1 MSTTARKRLTVVDAG
16 NGSAATPPGGGSPG
30 ESDWRAL
37 LTLNKDGKIEGTLHN
52 VLLILEHDPHFA
64 GLFWLNES
72 SNQVVL
78 ARDPPWIGGTRDEF
92 TDSDSCELAAWLQHP
107 HRYRMAVGDDL
118 ALKGVVTAARRH
130 RRHPIREYLQGLKWD
145 GTPRVERMLVDLFG
159 AEDRK
164 YNLQSAMCFMVG
176 AVARVLWVDP
186 KQPNVGAKVD
196 FMLVLEDKQGRKK
209 TTAFQTLFGAAWFVE
224 TMESPQHNDFY
235 QILQGCWGVEMAEMD
250 AFSKADV
257 TRVKGAITRLTD
269 KYRAPYER
277 APRSWRRECI
287 FVGTTNETEWLRDP
301 TGGRRFLPV
310 RLMPTGTVDIERI
323 AADRDQLWAEAVTL
337 FLDGFKYWVLP
348 DDAEEEQEQRFI
360 EDSWEG
366 RIAKWLAGRMRAPKD
381 DGHHPYPTRFG
392 FGDPVDWTTTDEI
405 LLYAIGMDAARH
417 DRPSQMR
424 VAGIMKR
431 LAWEHIRKEWV
442 KGEGRERRW
451 VRLEGAGPSASIA
464 KRGDDD
470 DVPF

>member
-1 MSTTARKRLTVVDAG
+1 MARKRLTVVDAG
-16 NGSAATPPGGGSPG
+16 NASGASPPGGGS
-30 ESDWRAL
+30 SDANDWRIG
-37 LTLNKDGKIEGTLHN
+37 LTLNKELRFESTLHN
-52 VLLILEHDPHFA
+52 VLLILEHDPHFS

-78 ARDPPWIGGTRDEF
+78 SRDPPWTSGTRDEF
-92 TDSDSCELAAWLQHP
+92 TDADSCELAAWLQHP
-107 HRYRMAVGDDL
+107 DRYRLNCGDDL
-118 ALKGVVTAARRH
+118 ALKGVVTVARRH
-130 RRHPIREYLQGLKWD
+130 RRHPIRDYLQALVWD
-145 GTPRVERMLVDLFG
+145 GKPRVERMLVDLFG

-164 YNLQSAMCFMVG
+164 YNLQSGMCFMVG
-176 AVARVLWVDP
+176 AVARVLFIDP

-209 TTAFQTLFGAAWFVE
+209 TTAFQTLFGATWFVE

-235 QILQGCWGVEMAEMD
+235 QILQGCWGVEIAEMD
-250 AFSKADV
+250 SFSKADV

-310 RLMPTGTVDIERI
+310 RIMPGSNIDIDRIGTE
-323 AADRDQLWAEAVTL
+323 RDQLWAEAVQL
-337 FLDGFKYWVLP
+337 FKDGFQYWVLP
-348 DDAEEEQEQRFI
+348 DEAEEEQEQRFI

-366 RIAKWLAGRMRAPKD
+366 RIARWLDGRMKAVKETS
-381 DGHHPYPTRFG
+381 HPYPPRFNLG
-392 FGDPVDWTTTDEI
+392 EVVDWTTTDEI
-405 LLYAIGMDAARH
+405 LIYAIGMDAAKH
-417 DRPSQMR
+417 DRQSQMR
-424 VAGIMKR
+424 VAAVMKR
-431 LAWEHIRKEWV
+431 LGWEHVRKEWV
-442 KGEGRERRW
+442 KDEGRERRW
-451 VRLEGAGPSASIA
+451 VKPGGVKPRASEI
-464 KRGDDD
+464 KRGRADD